1 MKRMKLLLL
10 LCLALLAPATPVFAQ
25 SDIPL
30 LLPEERRAV
39 EEETAQLN
47 AAITPSLE
55 EAAKS
60 TVRIWSGRRR
70 LAYGTVIG
78 DGSQIVTK
86 WSEIARAR
94 GPLVVDAGRSERRS
108 VNLGQVYEDED
119 LVVLDVTGEPLVPVK
134 WTLEK
139 PKLGSFLAATRP
151 DGKLAAFG
159 VVSVLERNIRE
170 TDSAYLGIY
179 AEPGYEGPGVRV
191 MKVEDQTGAKAAGIR
206 PGDVILRVGE
216 RPITGLLALR
226 NSLSGIAPG
235 ARISLLVDSNGKS
248 AEREILLGNRPQR
261 QEFFGQRLQ
270 QMERM
275 GGPISEVRDSFTHVI
290 QTDMRP
296 DPNQIGG
303 PVVDLAGHAIG
314 ITMARADRTR
324 SFVMPAAALEDLLKT
339 KGKDPA
345 LAEVRRPEEA
355 APLPARRMM
364 VPRQSRQADPR
375 KMRRHLEDM
384 QRLMD
389 YMKDEMDGLDDR

>member
-1 MKRMKLLLL
+1 MKHTKPLIL
-10 LCLALLAPATPVFAQ
+10 LCLALLAPAAPVSAQ

-30 LLPEERRAV
+30 LLPEEQRAV
-39 EEETAQLN
+39 ERETAELN
-47 AAITPSLE
+47 SAITPSLE
-55 EAAKS
+55 EAARS
-60 TVRIWSGRRR
+60 TVRVWSGRRR

-78 DGSQIVTK
+78 NGSQIVTK

-94 GPLVVDAGRSERRS
+94 NPLLVDAGQSERRS
-108 VNLGQVYEDED
+108 VTVATVYEDED
-119 LVVLDVTGEPLVPVK
+119 LVVLDVAGEPLVPIK
-134 WTLEK
+134 WTLEQ

-159 VVSVLERNIRE
+159 VVSVLERNIRT

-191 MKVEDQTGAKAAGIR
+191 MKVEDQTGAKTAGIR
-206 PGDVILRVGE
+206 PGDIILRVGE

-235 ARISLLVDSNGKS
+235 SRISLLVDSNGKS
-248 AEREILLGNRPQR
+248 AEREILLGNRPDR
-261 QEFFGQRLQ
+261 QEFFGQRLE

-275 GGPISEVRDSFTHVI
+275 GGPISEVRDSFSHVI

-303 PVVDLAGHAIG
+303 PVVDLHGHAIG

-324 SFVMPAAALEDLLKT
+324 SFVMPAAALEDLLKS

-345 LAEVRRPEEA
+345 LAQVRRPEEA
-355 APLPARRMM
+355 APLPARRMI
-364 VPRQSRQADPR
+364 VPRQSRQVDPR
-375 KMRRHLEDM
+375 RMRRHLEDM

-389 YMKDEMDGLDDR
+389 YMRDEMDGIDDR